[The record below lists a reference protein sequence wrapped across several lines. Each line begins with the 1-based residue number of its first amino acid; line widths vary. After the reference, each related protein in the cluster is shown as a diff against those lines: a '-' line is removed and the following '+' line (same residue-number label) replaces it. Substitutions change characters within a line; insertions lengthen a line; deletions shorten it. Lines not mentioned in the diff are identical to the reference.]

1 MGPKAGAQAAL
12 PRRSLVGLDPGV
24 RRGTGEAM
32 LKLDPQNLSLDQLR
46 DLWQGTEARLDDASM
61 QRIAESA
68 ASVERIVAGGETVYG
83 VNTGFGLLA
92 NTRIPSERLA
102 ELQTNLILSHSAGLG
117 DPLPRH
123 VTRLMIVLKL
133 LGLGRGYSGVRPL
146 VIEALQAL
154 LDHDAMPV
162 IPAQGSVGASGDLA
176 PLAHLIAAL
185 MGHGSIDH
193 SGEVL
198 PARDALQRIGL
209 DPLQLGPKEGLALIN
224 GTQMSTAVALDAL
237 FRGERVFAA
246 AIAAGAMSV
255 DALKGSAKPFDPRIS
270 ELRGQPGQIRVA
282 AAIHDLLQGS
292 EILVSHVKCE
302 RVQDPYSFRCQPQVM
317 GAALDLLENA
327 ARTLTIEAGA
337 VTDNPIVFA
346 DDDTAISG
354 GNFHAQPVAFAA
366 DTIAI
371 ALCEVGSISERRV
384 SVLVDPKMS
393 GLPAF
398 LTEDSG
404 VNSGL
409 MIPQVTAAAL
419 VSENK
424 SLAFPASVD
433 SIPTSAG
440 QEDHVSMAPI
450 AARKAGQIARNAAG
464 VIAVELMAGAE
475 GIDYHAPLKTSPGM
489 QHVHASVRELSPHFT
504 ADRYWADEMSAL
516 QSAVLAG
523 EIGGRLL
530 PLLGR

>member
-1 MGPKAGAQAAL
+1 M
-12 PRRSLVGLDPGV
+12 
-24 RRGTGEAM
+24 
-32 LKLDPQNLSLDQLR
+32 KLNPEQVSLDQLR
-46 DLWQGTEARLDDASM
+46 DLWSGADARLDDASM
-61 QRIAESA
+61 QRIANAA
-68 ASVERIVAGGETVYG
+68 ASVERIVGGGQTVYG

-92 NTRIPSERLA
+92 NTRIPDDRLA

-133 LGLGRGYSGVRPL
+133 LGLGRGHSGVRPL
-146 VIEALQAL
+146 VIEALQRL
-154 LDHDAMPV
+154 LEGDAMPL
-162 IPAQGSVGASGDLA
+162 IPSQGSVGASGDLA
-176 PLAHLIAAL
+176 PLAHLISAL
-185 MGHGSIDH
+185 MGYGRIDVA
-193 SGEVL
+193 GETL
-198 PARDALQRIGL
+198 PASDALQRIGL
-209 DPLQLGPKEGLALIN
+209 EPLQLAPKEGLALIN
-224 GTQMSTAVALDAL
+224 GTQASTAIALDAL
-237 FRGERVFAA
+237 FAGERVFAA
-246 AIAAGAMSV
+246 AIAAGALSV
-255 DALKGSAKPFDPRIS
+255 DALKGSAKPFDARIS
-270 ELRGQPGQIRVA
+270 ELRGQPGQVRVA
-282 AAIHDLLQGS
+282 AAIADLLAGS
-292 EILVSHVKCE
+292 EIMTSHVKCS

-317 GAALDLLENA
+317 GAALDLLVNA
-327 ARTLTIEAGA
+327 SRTLTIEAAA
-337 VTDNPIVFA
+337 VTDNPILFS
-346 DDDTAISG
+346 DSDEAISG

-366 DTIAI
+366 DIIAM
-371 ALCEVGSISERRV
+371 ALCEVGSISERRI

-398 LTEDSG
+398 LTQDSG

-464 VIAVELMAGAE
+464 VIAVELMAAAE
-475 GIDYHAPLKTSPGM
+475 GIDYHAPLKTGPKLQSI
-489 QHVHASVRELSPHFT
+489 HAAVREHSPHFT
-504 ADRYWADEMSAL
+504 ADRYWADEMAAL

-523 EIGGRLL
+523 EIGAEGVAL
-530 PLLGR
+530 

>member
-1 MGPKAGAQAAL
+1 M
-12 PRRSLVGLDPGV
+12 
-24 RRGTGEAM
+24 
-32 LKLDPQNLSLDQLR
+32 KLDPTKIDLATLR
-46 DLWQGTEARLDDASM
+46 RLWAGEEAGLDDAAM
-61 QRIAESA
+61 QRVADSA
-68 ASVERIVAGGETVYG
+68 AAVERIVASGETVYG

-92 NTRIPSERLA
+92 NTRIPDARLA

-133 LGLGRGYSGVRPL
+133 LGLGRGHSGVRPL
-146 VIEALQAL
+146 VIEALQIL
-154 LDHDAMPV
+154 LDRDAMPV

-176 PLAHLIAAL
+176 PLAHLISAL
-185 MGHGSIDH
+185 MGYGRICL
-193 SGEVL
+193 SGDVV
-198 PARDALQRIGL
+198 PAESALQRLGL
-209 DPLQLGPKEGLALIN
+209 QPLQLGPKEGLALIN
-224 GTQMSTAVALDAL
+224 GTQASTALALDAL
-237 FRGERVFAA
+237 FAGERVFAA
-246 AIAAGAMSV
+246 ALAAGALSV

-282 AAIHDLLQGS
+282 AAIHGQLQGS
-292 EILVSHVKCE
+292 EILTSHIACS

-317 GAALDLLENA
+317 GAALDLLDNA
-327 ARTLTIEAGA
+327 ARTLTIEAAA
-337 VTDNPIVFA
+337 VTDNPIVFP
-346 DDDTAISG
+346 DQDSAISG

-366 DTIAI
+366 DTIAM

-398 LTEDSG
+398 LTQDSG

-424 SLAFPASVD
+424 SMAFPASVD

-450 AARKAGQIARNAAG
+450 SARKAVQIARNAAG
-464 VIAVELMAGAE
+464 VIAVELMAAAE
-475 GIDYHAPLKTSPGM
+475 GIDYHAPLKTSAKL
-489 QHVHASVRELSPHFT
+489 QEIHAAVRARSPHFT
-504 ADRYWADEMSAL
+504 ADRYWADEMAAL
-516 QSAVLAG
+516 QAAVLAG
-523 EIGGRLL
+523 EIGSGLIAL
-530 PLLGR
+530 S

>member
-1 MGPKAGAQAAL
+1 MLKLNPEAITL
-12 PRRSLVGLDPGV
+12 PILRRLW
-24 RRGTGEAM
+24 TGEAA
-32 LKLDPQNLSLDQLR
+32 S
-46 DLWQGTEARLDDASM
+46 LDDASM
-61 QRIAESA
+61 QRIATSA
-68 ASVERIVAGGETVYG
+68 AAIERIVAGGETVYG

-92 NTRIPSERLA
+92 NTRIPNARLA

-133 LGLGRGYSGVRPL
+133 LGLGRGHSGVRPL
-146 VIEALQAL
+146 IIDALQRL
-154 LDHDAMPV
+154 LDADAMPV
-162 IPAQGSVGASGDLA
+162 IPSQGSVGASGDLA
-176 PLAHLIAAL
+176 PLAHLIATL
-185 MGHGSIDH
+185 MGYGRIDV
-193 SGEVL
+193 GGDTM
-198 PARDALQRIGL
+198 PAADALRQL
-209 DPLQLGPKEGLALIN
+209 KLQPLQLGPKEGLALIN
-224 GTQMSTAVALDAL
+224 GTQASTALALDAL
-237 FRGERVFAA
+237 FMGERVFAA
-246 AIAAGAMSV
+246 AIAAGALSV
-255 DALKGSAKPFDPRIS
+255 DALKGSAKPFDARIS
-270 ELRGQPGQIRVA
+270 ALRGQPGQIRVA
-282 AAIHDLLQGS
+282 AAIRDLLEGS
-292 EILVSHVKCE
+292 EILTSHVACS

-317 GAALDLLENA
+317 GASFDLLQNA

-346 DDDTAISG
+346 DEDTALSG

-366 DTIAI
+366 DTIAM

-398 LTEDSG
+398 LAEDSG

-424 SLAFPASVD
+424 SLAFPISVD

-450 AARKAGQIARNAAG
+450 AARKAAQIARNAAG

-475 GIDYHAPLKTSPGM
+475 GIDYHAPLRTSPRL
-489 QHVHASVRELSPHFT
+489 QAVHDAVRHLSPHFT

-516 QSAVLAG
+516 QGAVLGG
-523 EIGGRLL
+523 EFAAEGVALS
-530 PLLGR
+530 

>member
-1 MGPKAGAQAAL
+1 VKLNPEDISLAQVRQVWTGA
-12 PRRSLVGLDPGV
+12 
-24 RRGTGEAM
+24 EAH
-32 LKLDPQNLSLDQLR
+32 
-46 DLWQGTEARLDDASM
+46 LDDAAM
-61 QRIAESA
+61 QRIANSA
-68 ASVERIVAGGETVYG
+68 AAVERIVAGGATVYG

-92 NTRIPSERLA
+92 NTRIPAERLA

-133 LGLGRGYSGVRPL
+133 LGLGRGHSGVRPL
-146 VIEALQAL
+146 VIEALQRL
-154 LDHDAMPV
+154 LDADAMPL
-162 IPAQGSVGASGDLA
+162 IPSQGSVGASGDLA
-176 PLAHLIAAL
+176 PLAHLISAL
-185 MGHGSIDH
+185 MGYGRVCVA
-193 SGEVL
+193 GEVM
-198 PARDALQRIGL
+198 AAATALERIGIE
-209 DPLQLGPKEGLALIN
+209 PLQLGPKEGLALIN
-224 GTQMSTAVALDAL
+224 GTQASSALALDAL
-237 FRGERVFAA
+237 FQGERVFAA
-246 AIAAGAMSV
+246 AIAAGSLSV
-255 DALKGSAKPFDPRIS
+255 DALKGSAKPFDARIS
-270 ELRGQPGQIRVA
+270 ALRGQPGQIRVA
-282 AAIHDLLQGS
+282 AAICDLLQGS
-292 EILVSHVKCE
+292 EIMTSHVECS

-317 GAALDLLENA
+317 GAAFDLLQNA
-327 ARTLTIEAGA
+327 ARTLIIEAAA

-346 DDDTAISG
+346 EDDNALSG

-366 DTIAI
+366 DTIAM
-371 ALCEVGSISERRV
+371 ALCEVGSMSERRV

-450 AARKAGQIARNAAG
+450 AARKAAQIARNAAG
-464 VIAVELMAGAE
+464 VIAVELMAAAE
-475 GIDYHAPLKTSPGM
+475 GIDYHAPLKTSAKL
-489 QHVHASVRELSPHFT
+489 QTVYDAVRAHSPHFT

-516 QSAVLAG
+516 QGAVLAG
-523 EIGGRLL
+523 EITAEGVYLA
-530 PLLGR
+530 